1 MPYST
6 TAAMTSD
13 GRYEKPWLEP
23 TGADFLS
30 LNGTWK
36 FFFVSNTDERPG
48 KSAFF
53 GDDADVSTWDNIEVP
68 SCWEMKGYDKPVYAN
83 VNYPF
88 VDNPPTIT
96 LRSEFIGQLGTNP
109 VGSYRRTFT
118 LPEGWNGKRVVLHF
132 DGIYGA
138 AYVWMNGEY
147 VGYSQGANTD
157 AEFEVS
163 SIARTGENNVSVQVV
178 RYNDGSYLEGQD
190 AWHMSGIHR
199 DVYLYATPK
208 AYVADHVIT
217 ASLDASAGYRSG
229 TMSVDLEMGNTENN
243 AVGKTVEIELRDED
257 GSLVASA
264 SQTVSIP
271 ANTTEFKVSEFKV
284 QGSNLRL
291 WSAEDPQLYT
301 VVVRQKNASGEE
313 EMVFS
318 TRYGFRQIEQHGQ
331 LVYINGQRIY
341 FKGVNTQDTHPVLGR
356 TMTEK
361 IMLKDIIMMK
371 QANMNTVRTSHYPR
385 SPKMM
390 SMFDYYGLYIMDEAD
405 IESHKNW
412 LDNPTGGT
420 LGSDPA
426 YTAQY
431 VDRNVRMVRRDRNC
445 PSVIFWSMGNEG
457 GVGSNWQAAKNAIRA
472 LDDRLIH
479 YEGHATNGTFNTYTD
494 IYSSMYPSLSFV
506 SQHVNG
512 TKPYFVCEYVHA
524 RGAGLGNMQEYWDLI
539 EGSTAGIGACI
550 WDWVDQGIFDPADL
564 NGVDPDDESTWPRQN
579 GFLKLKAGYDFPGP
593 DQSDIEGS
601 LNDGIV
607 TADRAWSAELN
618 VAKHIHQFIR
628 FTAYDAPTKTVT
640 LQNKYNFLNL
650 DLFTLHYEVLA
661 DGVVVES
668 GDTDIPSTAPGATT
682 EVVLPSEYSEYSEN
696 SEIFLHVEARLKA
709 ATTWAEA
716 GYVMAWQQ
724 FTVQE
729 RSATLPAIDDASED
743 ALLEKSETDEA
754 YTITGKNVTLTVTKE
769 GTVTAMQ
776 LHGRNILTSDGSPT
790 YSNFRY
796 IGNDHQG
803 EKGSFITSTNVDCQ
817 IAPDRQTATVTLTQE
832 GTRCDTKL
840 VYTVYAAGAVDLNT
854 TLTPDAS
861 MIDGNGRCMLRRMGL
876 KMKMPAGR
884 EQVEYYAQGPWES
897 FVDRQSG
904 NVLGTYTTTVSDMF
918 EPYSH
923 PQTCGGRMSLRKL
936 KLWGDDVETEGTLV
950 ITTEGQVDF
959 SLMHY
964 DEESFATDKLHPW
977 ELTKEKAV
985 YARFDAY
992 QRGIGDAT
1000 FGLGVLDKYRCPKT
1014 AQTYTLR
1021 FELVP

>member
-1 MPYST
+1 
-6 TAAMTSD
+6 
-13 GRYEKPWLEP
+13 
-23 TGADFLS
+23 
-30 LNGTWK
+30 
-36 FFFVSNTDERPG
+36 
-48 KSAFF
+48 
-53 GDDADVSTWDNIEVP
+53 
-68 SCWEMKGYDKPVYAN
+68 MKGYDKPVYAN

-96 LRSEFIGQLGTNP
+96 LRSEFIEQLGTNP

-445 PSVIFWSMGNEG
+445 PSVIFWSMGNDG

-524 RGAGLGNMQEYWDLI
+524 RGAGLGNIQEYWDLI

-564 NGVDPDDESTWPRQN
+564 SGVDPDDESTWPRQN

-769 GTVTAMQ
+769 GTVTAM
-776 LHGRNILTSDGSPT
+776 
-790 YSNFRY
+790 
-796 IGNDHQG
+796 
-803 EKGSFITSTNVDCQ
+803 
-817 IAPDRQTATVTLTQE
+817 
-832 GTRCDTKL
+832 
-840 VYTVYAAGAVDLNT
+840 
-854 TLTPDAS
+854 
-861 MIDGNGRCMLRRMGL
+861 
-876 KMKMPAGR
+876 
-884 EQVEYYAQGPWES
+884 
-897 FVDRQSG
+897 
-904 NVLGTYTTTVSDMF
+904 
-918 EPYSH
+918 
-923 PQTCGGRMSLRKL
+923 
-936 KLWGDDVETEGTLV
+936 
-950 ITTEGQVDF
+950 
-959 SLMHY
+959 
-964 DEESFATDKLHPW
+964 
-977 ELTKEKAV
+977 
-985 YARFDAY
+985 
-992 QRGIGDAT
+992 
-1000 FGLGVLDKYRCPKT
+1000 
-1014 AQTYTLR
+1014 
-1021 FELVP
+1021 